1 MQTTKWLPML
11 SLFGRCWSLLGPR
24 RRGRWFLEGLQD
36 NVEVLTDAAGVPHVF
51 ADNLKDAYFV
61 QGYLHA
67 RERAFQLE
75 LQRRVGQGRLAEI
88 FGKDAL
94 PADRFLRKLGL
105 WQRAI
110 RLWPDLDRDVQNLL
124 MVYARG
130 VNMGLNRLRPLECHL
145 LGCTIE
151 PWTALHSL
159 MWTQVMAFDMG
170 SNWEAEWVRWELTR
184 KMGSEGARRHHL
196 EQPQDLPSAAGP
208 AVGSAMKDLWSDY
221 QAAREVLDQW
231 VAWGGGSNA
240 WAVAPGR
247 SASGRALLASDPHVL
262 AKVPSTWYEVHLE
275 IPQLQLYGVSMPGV
289 PGIVLGHNQHFAWGI
304 TNSYV
309 DTQDLVLERLENGKV
324 LRPQGFVDLKPR
336 EERIVVRGSKPA
348 IETVLE
354 TDTGPIMFH
363 DAEGTAVSMRW
374 TGFSGEDTTLRAW
387 FKLLG
392 CQSVA
397 EAQTTLHEWCNPVLN
412 FVLADK
418 AGNIGYQLA
427 GKVPIR
433 HESYGILPQ
442 AGWEKQ
448 GSWTDWVAPAELPST
463 YNPECGYVV
472 SANHA
477 PLPLESTPFLGIDF
491 CDGFR
496 AQRITELLERHDLTL
511 EDLGRMQMDT
521 VSLAARQG
529 VRLLRRDFRPDWPGP
544 WLAEELLAWD
554 GDLRAD
560 SRPAALYQL
569 LFLELARLV
578 YMPDMGEKLFLHWC
592 GAPVST
598 LGVLGGQAGRYVS
611 FLLNDWEAS
620 QDKDWPGLVRQAW
633 ILALEGATRLMGQDM
648 NGWRWGRLHTFA
660 PSHPL
665 SVVPGLAPLLNPPVR
680 ELGGDVTTILQSAVA
695 PQDPFTVKGWVPS
708 YRLLVEL
715 GGQSRSILPTGQG
728 GWVGDSSCFGH
739 VEAYH
744 AGRHHPSLLDRS
756 ELERSRPERLV
767 LLARKRV

>member
-1 MQTTKWLPML
+1 MVW
-11 SLFGRCWSLLGPR
+11 LFGRLWGMLGPR
-24 RRGRWFLEGLQD
+24 RRGRWFLDGLKE

-61 QGYLHA
+61 QGYVHA
-67 RERAFQLE
+67 RERAFQME

-88 FGKDAL
+88 FGPQAL

-110 RLWPDLDRDVQNLL
+110 RLWPELDRDVQSLL

-130 VNMGLNRLRPLECHL
+130 VNMGLRRLRPLECHL

-184 KMGSEGARRHHL
+184 KLGSEGARRHHL
-196 EQPQDLPSAAGP
+196 EQPYDLPTVSGAA
-208 AVGSAMKDLWSDY
+208 AGSAMKDLWSDY

-231 VAWGGGSNA
+231 VNWGGGSNA
-240 WAVAPGR
+240 WAVGPQR
-247 SASGRALLASDPHVL
+247 SATGRALLASDPHVL

-275 IPQLQLYGVSMPGV
+275 TPDLQLYGVSMPGV

-309 DTQDLVLERLENGKV
+309 DTQDLVLERIEGDKV
-324 LRPQGFVDLKPR
+324 LRPQGWLDLKKR
-336 EERIVVRGSKPA
+336 EERIQVRGAKPGL
-348 IETVLE
+348 ETILE
-354 TDTGPIMFH
+354 TDSGPILFH
-363 DAEGTAVSMRW
+363 DVEGTAVSMRW
-374 TGFSGEDTTLRAW
+374 TGFSGKDTTLRAW
-387 FKLLG
+387 FRLLH
-392 CQSVA
+392 CQSVK
-397 EAQTTLHEWCNPVLN
+397 EAQQALHEWCNPVLN
-412 FVLADK
+412 FVLADTQ
-418 AGNIGYQLA
+418 GNIGYQLA
-427 GKVPIR
+427 GKVPVR

-442 AGWEKQ
+442 AGWEEQ
-448 GSWTDWVAPAELPST
+448 GAWIDWVPPAELPST

-477 PLPLESTPFLGIDF
+477 PLPLDQSPFLGIDF

-496 AQRITELLERHDLTL
+496 AQRITELLERDQLTL
-511 EDLGRMQMDT
+511 DDLACMQMDT

-529 VRLLRRDFRPDWPGP
+529 VKLLRRDFRDGWPAP
-544 WLAEELLAWD
+544 QLAAELLAWD

-569 LFLELARLV
+569 LFLELVRLV
-578 YMPDMGEKLFLHWC
+578 YLPDLGEKLFLNWC
-592 GAPVST
+592 GAPVSA

-611 FLLNDWEAS
+611 FLLNDWEAA
-620 QDKDWPGLVRQAW
+620 QDKDWPELVRQAW
-633 ILALEGATRLMGQDM
+633 IRALEGATIQMGQDM
-648 NGWRWGRLHTFA
+648 RGWRWGRLHTFQ

-665 SVVPGLAPLLNPPVR
+665 SVVPGLAPLLNAPLK

-695 PQDPFTVKGWVPS
+695 PQDPYTVKGWVPS

-715 GGQSRSILPTGQG
+715 GGTSRSILPTGQA
-728 GWVGDSSCFGH
+728 GWVGDPGCFAH

-744 AGRHHPSLLDRS
+744 SGRLHPSLVERA
-756 ELERSRPERLV
+756 ELERTRPERLI
-767 LLARKRV
+767 LLARRLNSRV